1 MTRPDG
7 NSRLAYVMAACW
19 LAVTV
24 SLASWWLSL
33 GLYSLP
39 QRLHRMFIWEGI
51 AFISLLLAGGV
62 AILVA
67 IRREHRRRQS
77 LETFFLSFTHD
88 LKTSLASVELQ
99 AEGLRE
105 DWPEGAAPHVA
116 RPAASRHGPPP
127 DSARELVV
135 RRPTGRPA
143 PVGTGTRRH
152 RDCQAG

>member
-39 QRLHRMFIWEGI
+39 QRLHRMFISEGI

-67 IRREHRRRQS
+67 IAAR
-77 LETFFLSFTHD
+77 D
-88 LKTSLASVELQ
+88 LDDV
-99 AEGLRE
+99 
-105 DWPEGAAPHVA
+105 
-116 RPAASRHGPPP
+116 
-127 DSARELVV
+127 SADTPL
-135 RRPTGRPA
+135 G
-143 PVGTGTRRH
+143 
-152 RDCQAG
+152 